1 MTLEKLFGDPFDT
14 ANPIGFGQVMVADEA
29 AELPAAGTAVLDDWA
44 CNAEFVPV
52 SDGGR
57 WSGVDDLARRLRPVF
72 RRDPALGM
80 GYGVTSLMA
89 MALARAA
96 GDSEQRRRMSAEL
109 LSGGRIAVAFHELA
123 HGNDF
128 LRNELTARPGD
139 GGLVLN
145 GRKEVVNNIAGAESM
160 VLFARTDERPG
171 ARSHSLLLLGK
182 RDLPNVRYL
191 PRYRTAGLRG
201 CQLGGVEF
209 TGDVVSANCVLG
221 KPGNAV
227 ESALR
232 AFQVTR
238 TVLPGMA
245 LGVLDSAVH
254 VGYRFAVERRLYGQ
268 SVADLPHARDTL
280 ACAFAD
286 LLVADCMFTAVARGL
301 QLVPRHAAAS
311 AAAVKYLV
319 PLMLEEAMREVSVLL
334 GARSYL
340 REGPQ
345 AIFGKF
351 LRDLPVLG
359 IGHAGAATCLL
370 GIIPQ
375 LPVLARRAW
384 AAAEPLPELFDITKS
399 LPELEF
405 TQLSIAAG
413 RDPLV
418 ASLLAAAQRLPG
430 DEPVHAL
437 IRALAAE
444 VGRLAGECLLLR
456 AAELG
461 PAASPR
467 AFELAERYAVLLAVA
482 ACVGTWLHSPQNPGT
497 PWLHIALT
505 RLAAR
510 LPGFDHPA
518 MASGDAEELTGE
530 LARRVTQ
537 SRSCCLDSGQIFG

>member
-1 MTLEKLFGDPFDT
+1 VTLEKLLGDPFDA
-14 ANPIGFGQVMVADEA
+14 ANPVGFHQVMVADER
-29 AELPAAGTAVLDDWA
+29 AELPRAGEQLLDEWD
-44 CNAEFVPV
+44 CNAEFVPDR
-52 SDGGR
+52 DGGR

-72 RRDPALGM
+72 RRDPALGL
-80 GYGVTSLMA
+80 GYGVTSFMA
-89 MALARAA
+89 MALARTA
-96 GDSEQRRRMSAEL
+96 GDSEQRRKMSAEL
-109 LSGGRIAVAFHELA
+109 LSGGKIAVAFHELA

-128 LRNELTARPGD
+128 LRNEVTALPGK
-139 GGLVLN
+139 GGMILN
-145 GRKEVVNNIAGAESM
+145 GRKEVINNVSRAGSM
-160 VLFARTDERPG
+160 VVFARTDDRPG
-171 ARSHSLLLLGK
+171 PRSHSLLLLDK
-182 RDLPNVRYL
+182 QDLPGVRYL
-191 PRYRTAGLRG
+191 PRYRTTGLRG

-209 TGDVVSANCVLG
+209 TGDVVPVDRVVG
-221 KPGNAV
+221 EPGSAV
-227 ESALR
+227 EIALR

-245 LGVLDSAVH
+245 LGVLDSALH
-254 VGYRFAVERRLYGQ
+254 VGYRFAAERRLYGHP
-268 SVADLPHARDTL
+268 VVDLPHARDTL

-286 LLVADCMFTAVARGL
+286 LLVADSMFTAVARGL
-301 QLVPRHAAAS
+301 QVAPGHAAVS

-319 PLMLEEAMREVSVLL
+319 PLMLEEAMREVSVIL

-340 REGPQ
+340 RDGPQ

-351 LRDLPVLG
+351 RRDLPVLG

-370 GIIPQ
+370 TVIAQ

-384 AAAEPLPELFDITKS
+384 TAAEPPAELFDITKS

-430 DEPVHAL
+430 DEPVHEL

-444 VGRLAGECLLLR
+444 VGRLARDCLLLR
-456 AAELG
+456 PSELG
-461 PAASPR
+461 AAASAR
-467 AFELAERYAVLLAVA
+467 AFELAERYTVLLAVA

-497 PWLHIALT
+497 PWLHIALI
-505 RLAAR
+505 RLAGR
-510 LPGFDHPA
+510 LPGFETAAVPA
-518 MASGDAEELTGE
+518 GHVDVMADE
-530 LARRVTQ
+530 LARRATE